1 MRVWFGRRLHP
12 VVCAVESLLKEKGC
26 SMVVSPLAR
35 QWLATEGYNPAY
47 GARPLKRIIHVRNHA
62 MGAAAVV
69 AAGCATLPLCG
80 TLMRFPHACGCG
92 WCSPSVVT
100 SQRVVLNPLSKHFLA
115 GNLRDGQ
122 QVHVTV
128 EPVDETSSSTLPER
142 MDTSNV
148 HQYRIAIEVEGESAT
163 EAVAAI
169 TAGSVADSTSGQSP
183 HRLAA
188 PGDDSDGPETQPE

>member
-1 MRVWFGRRLHP
+1 MGLACGCACVAVRVWFGRRLHP

-47 GARPLKRIIHVRNHA
+47 GARPLKRIIH
-62 MGAAAVV
+62 
-69 AAGCATLPLCG
+69 
-80 TLMRFPHACGCG
+80 
-92 WCSPSVVT
+92 
-100 SQRVVLNPLSKHFLA
+100 RVVLNPLSKHFLA

-128 EPVDETSSSTLPER
+128 EPVDETSSATLPER